1 MKNVLSTFALLA
13 FCFQLNAQTAGALWA
28 GSRSSNVNANAVH
41 SAIKSAYD
49 AFMPGGNVEAGWA
62 AYTEE
67 ATEIGP
73 DGNITFGKKALREG
87 WDGFM
92 KVADEAPKFKYENVL
107 VRMLSNDIALAVWDS
122 EADIK
127 VGGQQVGG
135 KTKGM
140 AVLRKIKGVWKLE
153 FDSITPQVELG
164 MPALDAA
171 KKN

>member
-1 MKNVLSTFALLA
+1 MKNFIFSTAILLLFAVKMS
-13 FCFQLNAQTAGALWA
+13 AQPQGGIWGAS
-28 GSRSSNVNANAVH
+28 GSSNANANAVH

-92 KVADEAPKFKYENVL
+92 KVADEAPKFKYSNVL

-127 VGGQQVGG
+127 VGGQQLGG

-153 FDSITPQVELG
+153 FDSITPVIP
-164 MPALDAA
+164 MPEMG
-171 KKN
+171 N